1 MVLSIKWDWLSLSP
15 AKYGYFVAVVITA
28 SFTVPFT
35 IAIVSGIVQIQR
47 RLKRSQKDGSDKILI
62 KA

>member
-1 MVLSIKWDWLSLSP
+1 MGLVVTLSP
-15 AKYGYFVAVVITA
+15 AKYAYFVAVVITA
-28 SFTVPFT
+28 SSTVPFT

-47 RLKRSQKDGSDKILI
+47 RLKWSQKKDGSDKILI